1 MIRIIAF
8 APRLALI
15 ALVLSAAAVTLAPA
29 GFAQQAERL
38 EPLPED
44 GADAADAEPGSGP
57 SLMERGADMF
67 LRGLRDELDPAL
79 QDLRDLA
86 NRMGPALESF
96 VDEMGPAMAQL
107 SEQIEDWTL
116 YEAPEMLPNGDI
128 LIRRREKL
136 DPDAPE
142 SAPDLPEPG
151 PGGEIEL

>member
-1 MIRIIAF
+1 MSRIFPF
-8 APRLALI
+8 ALAACLI
-15 ALVLSAAAVTLAPA
+15 AAPLAPLA
-29 GFAQQAERL
+29 TPAFSQ
-38 EPLPED
+38 
-44 GADAADAEPGSGP
+44 AADTPGESEDTLDNGP
-57 SLMERGADMF
+57 GLMERGADMF

-79 QDLRDLA
+79 QDLKGLA
-86 NRMGPALESF
+86 DRMGPALQSF

-136 DPDAPE
+136 DPEAPE
-142 SAPDLPEPG
+142 AAPEMPEAG

>member
-1 MIRIIAF
+1 MIRIFPF
-8 APRLALI
+8 ALAAYFVAA
-15 ALVLSAAAVTLAPA
+15 ALAPLATSAAAQEADTP
-29 GFAQQAERL
+29 GEMPG
-38 EPLPED
+38 EMDESPD
-44 GADAADAEPGSGP
+44 GGA

-79 QDLRDLA
+79 QDLRGLA
-86 NRMGPALESF
+86 DRMGPALQSF

-136 DPDAPE
+136 DPEMPE
-142 SAPDLPEPG
+142 MLPENDPDMPETG

>member
-1 MIRIIAF
+1 MIRIYPF
-8 APRLALI
+8 ALAACLI
-15 ALVLSAAAVTLAPA
+15 AAPLVPLATPALSQEA
-29 GFAQQAERL
+29 GT
-38 EPLPED
+38 PEETPEETPEALD
-44 GADAADAEPGSGP
+44 GGP

-79 QDLRDLA
+79 QDLRGLA
-86 NRMGPALESF
+86 DRMGPALQSF

-107 SEQIEDWTL
+107 SDQIEDWTL

-136 DPDAPE
+136 DPEAPE
-142 SAPDLPEPG
+142 IDPDLPEPG